1 MEPTPALPKGGSLNE
16 AQYIYSPPLGRVGVG
31 SSPSLWEGRGR
42 LLLSPLFDGICNP
55 VVLNIG
61 ICNAVVVVG
70 LQILIIVAARIANPA
85 ERGYSVAGCCISTLD
100 TPSIYISDKP
110 HLLS

>member
-1 MEPTPALPKGGSLNE
+1 MQRTP
-16 AQYIYSPPLGRVGVG
+16 V
-31 SSPSLWEGRGR
+31 
-42 LLLSPLFDGICNP
+42 LLSQRWQNVGDWGRWLLMFKPFSVYTFRSTVGELFDGICNP